1 MQKNDKFL
9 MGLLSPREKEIFLL
23 KDKGMSER
31 QIANKLGLSRVS
43 IQTYWKRARKKVD
56 DIFKLICYNESKLK
70 TKWNKTIK

>member
-56 DIFKLICYNESKLK
+56 DKNG
-70 TKWNKTIK
+70 

>member
-1 MQKNDKFL
+1 MQKNSKFML
-9 MGLLSPREKEIFLL
+9 DILSPREKEIFLL

-56 DIFKLICYNESKLK
+56 DKNG
-70 TKWNKTIK
+70 

>member
-1 MQKNDKFL
+1 MQKNSKFML
-9 MGLLSPREKEIFLL
+9 DMLSPREKEIFLL

-56 DIFKLICYNESKLK
+56 DKNG
-70 TKWNKTIK
+70 